1 MEILTIGFTKRSAAD
16 FFGTLEAA
24 DVQRVL
30 DVRLNNRSQ
39 LAGYTKV
46 SDLPFLLERVL
57 GAEYEHEPLF
67 APTAEMLSAYRH
79 RELDWERYA
88 ADYINLIQQREV
100 DRVISKEKFF
110 MRTALLC
117 SERFAEQCHRR
128 LAAEY
133 LASSWGQVQI
143 RHL

>member
-16 FFGTLEAA
+16 FFGALEAGG
-24 DVQRVL
+24 VRRVL

-39 LAGYTKV
+39 LAGYTKMR
-46 SDLPFLLERVL
+46 DLPFFLERIL
-57 GAEYEHEPLF
+57 GAEYEHEPLL
-67 APTAEMLSAYRH
+67 APTSEMLSAYRH
-79 RELDWERYA
+79 ADLDWERYA
-88 ADYINLIQQREV
+88 EAYVNLIKQREV
-100 DRVISKEKFF
+100 ERFVSREKFS

-117 SERFAEQCHRR
+117 SERFEEQCHRR

-133 LASSWGQVQI
+133 LASSWGEVRI